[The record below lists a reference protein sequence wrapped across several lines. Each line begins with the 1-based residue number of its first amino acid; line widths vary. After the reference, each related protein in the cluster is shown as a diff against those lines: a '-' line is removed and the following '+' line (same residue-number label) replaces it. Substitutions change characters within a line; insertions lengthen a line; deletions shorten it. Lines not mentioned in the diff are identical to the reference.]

1 MFSNMKLG
9 AKIGSGFAVL
19 IIIAMILGGLAMFN
33 MNRVGE
39 NSQMLAE
46 EYVPEV
52 RVANSIERYS
62 LATMIAIKSYVFTED
77 RNLLVK
83 GRADLVKVKESVTAA
98 RQLAERSPHLVKLP
112 KMLDG
117 IESKVKSYEGLVDE
131 SEQWDDAMDSSKQ
144 QLKELA
150 ANYMKVSGRF
160 LEGQNEAMRRD
171 VATGESEEK
180 LNERLEKITLVND
193 VIDLGNAARIAFW
206 SSQAERDR
214 SVILNALQLFSQID
228 RKLDALRK
236 ITYKEE
242 DLRDIDIL
250 DNEAQNY
257 KTGMEAFLSAY
268 EGQLGTNEER
278 NVVAEEVLRAA
289 QELASTGMENT
300 VRIAESARDDLGSA
314 STTMLIGLIAAALS
328 GILLAYFITKGI
340 TGPINRVIEDLDRGA
355 DQVTTAA
362 AQISSSSQ
370 QMAEGAT
377 EQASSI
383 EETSSS
389 LEEMS
394 SMTKRNA
401 ENAQNANDLV
411 SETKKAARDGNI
423 AMARMSEAIE
433 KIKNSSDETA
443 KIIKTID
450 EIAFQTNLLAL
461 NAAVEAARAGE
472 AGKGFA
478 VVAEEVRSLAQRSA
492 EAAKNTSAL
501 IEESQENSEN
511 GVHASTDVARLL
523 EEIVGKVDSVAELIN
538 EVTVA
543 SNEQAQGVEQINA
556 AVAQMDKVTQANAA
570 NSEESAA
577 ASEELSAQAGELKA
591 AVTTLVGIVGGA
603 GGGNGNISSAKSH
616 QPLALSAGAGETEE
630 RQQHHFSFAKP
641 TKEPKPP
648 ATPPSA
654 PPSGNAPSPKVVNP
668 DDLIPMDDDFK
679 DF

>member
-1 MFSNMKLG
+1 MFANMKLG
-9 AKIGSGFAVL
+9 AKIGTGFAVL
-19 IIIAMILGGLAMFN
+19 ILIAMGLGGLAMFN
-33 MNRVGE
+33 MGKVE
-39 NSQMLAE
+39 TSSQMLAD

-52 RVANSIERYS
+52 KVANNTERNS
-62 LATMIAIKSYVFTED
+62 LATMMSVSNYVYSED
-77 RNLLVK
+77 RTLLSEGRASLEKVK
-83 GRADLVKVKESVTAA
+83 GAVAEA
-98 RQLAERSPHLVKLP
+98 RQLAEKSPHLVKLP
-112 KMLDG
+112 QMLDDV
-117 IESKVKSYEGLVDE
+117 EAKVKEYEEHVDE
-131 SEQWDDAMDSSKQ
+131 AEEWNDAMGSSKT
-144 QLKELA
+144 QLIDLGKG
-150 ANYMKVSGRF
+150 YMSTNAHF
-160 LEGQNEAMRRD
+160 LEGQNEAMRQDIERD
-171 VATGESEEK
+171 VSIEK

-193 VIDLGNAARIAFW
+193 VIDLGNEVRVSFW
-206 SSQAERDR
+206 KSQAERDK
-214 SVILNALQLFSQID
+214 SIINHAMTLFPKIQET
-228 RKLDALRK
+228 LDKLRK
-236 ITYKEE
+236 ITYKEKE
-242 DLRDIDIL
+242 LKDIDTVSKAT
-250 DNEAQNY
+250 DEY
-257 KTGMEAFLSAY
+257 KTGMQAFLGAY
-268 EGQLGTNEER
+268 EGQEDTSKDLKKIGDS
-278 NVVAEEVLRAA
+278 VLDASRA
-289 QELASTGMENT
+289 LAMAGMEAT
-300 VRIAESARDDLGSA
+300 TRIAKNAKDDLGSA
-314 STTMLIGLIAAALS
+314 SSTMLIGLIIAAII
-328 GILLAYFITKGI
+328 GVLLAYFITKGI

-355 DQVTTAA
+355 EQVTTASG
-362 AQISSSSQ
+362 QISSSSQ

-411 SETKKAARDGNI
+411 NETKKAASDGNV
-423 AMARMSEAIE
+423 AMKRMSDAID

-511 GVHASTDVARLL
+511 GVHASQDVARLL

-556 AVAQMDKVTQANAA
+556 AVAQMDKVTQTNAA

-577 ASEELSAQAGELKA
+577 ASEELSAQANELKS
-591 AVTTLVGIVGGA
+591 AVNVLVGIVGGA
-603 GGGNGNISSAKSH
+603 SGAAQGRVTQQAHKK
-616 QPLALSAGAGETEE
+616 PLALSSGGGAGESSS
-630 RQQHHFSFAKP
+630 HFGFNRA
-641 TKEPKPP
+641 TPKPSPRP
-648 ATPPSA
+648 AQQS
-654 PPSGNAPSPKVVNP
+654 SGGGKPKVVNP
-668 DDLIPMDDDFK
+668 DELIPMDDDFK